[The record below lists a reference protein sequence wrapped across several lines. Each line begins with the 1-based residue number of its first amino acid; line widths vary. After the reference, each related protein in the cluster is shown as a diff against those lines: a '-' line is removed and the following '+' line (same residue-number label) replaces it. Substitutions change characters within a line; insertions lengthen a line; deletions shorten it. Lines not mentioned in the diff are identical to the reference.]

1 MLASNARVGG
11 INHLDGKNLP
21 SKTAITGITIDLL
34 RRLLPVLFS
43 TGRCSFP
50 KSGARLRR

>member
-1 MLASNARVGG
+1 LLASNARVGG
-11 INHLDGKNLP
+11 INYLDGTNLP

-43 TGRCSFP
+43 TGRRSFS
-50 KSGARLRR
+50 KSGSRLRR